1 MIVPTEDENP
11 AETSTVIDLSDGL
24 DISQNSAA
32 GNAYQT
38 ITKGEKD
45 IFAMKEIAKE
55 NSKISGTSSKRGRPR
70 KQDDAAASQAAKKQ
84 KRGGKINKKFSDI

>member
-1 MIVPTEDENP
+1 MIIPTEDENP

-24 DISQNSAA
+24 DISQPSG

-55 NSKISGTSSKRGRPR
+55 NAKISGTSSKRGRPR
-70 KQDDAAASQAAKKQ
+70 KQDDVAASQVAKKQ